1 MVNCDLMTFVSLWPI
16 IFLDRMKIKCSLQR
30 LPHVVVLGLLNGLI
44 CDWLKIPISQKSFL
58 SLGLQMLYSVETSD
72 SQKDVCIRRLPG

>member
-16 IFLDRMKIKCSLQR
+16 RFLDRMKKKCSLQH
-30 LPHVVVLGLLNGLI
+30 LPRAVVLGLLNGLI

-58 SLGLQMLYSVETSD
+58 GLGLQMLYSVETSD
-72 SQKDVCIRRLPG
+72 SQKDICIRRLPG